1 MGLSLGA
8 ILAVSAGPAEAQ
20 LVIAPP
26 VIGKKVTAP
35 QDAIERAILDEL
47 IAAGVP
53 RIEPTSRLLI
63 ALEKCKNSMSC
74 LADTGKGVRATHVL
88 HTIMDERDG
97 QVLAQ
102 LSLISV
108 KARDR
113 EKSERRK
120 TGTEYQSVERA
131 VRELA
136 RAMVQ
141 HMKDSPEFPRFGEV
155 AQAVV
160 APPPLVA
167 PAPSPAPQPQPQPPI
182 AVAPRPAPP
191 PAALPQG
198 SVLAPRDASNAA
210 PMAVRVEKPK
220 RGTNFLAI
228 GVGSVGVA
236 GIAAGVVSLVMAHSD
251 ASARD
256 STPQVFVDER
266 QQLDD
271 SANTKQDLAV
281 VLMSGGGAAL
291 LGSIILLATEIGAPL
306 EDVSVTRDGVAIAF

>member
-1 MGLSLGA
+1 M
-8 ILAVSAGPAEAQ
+8 LAVAAGPAEAQ

-108 KARDR
+108 TARDR

-155 AQAVV
+155 ARAVV
-160 APPPLVA
+160 APPPVVA
-167 PAPSPAPQPQPQPPI
+167 PTPAPTPTQPPAPI
-182 AVAPRPAPP
+182 AAAPRPTPP
-191 PAALPQG
+191 PAVLPQG
-198 SVLAPRDASNAA
+198 SVLAPRDAASAA
-210 PMAVRVEKPK
+210 PIAVRVEKPK
-220 RGTNFLAI
+220 RGTNLLAI

-236 GIAAGVVSLVMAHSD
+236 AVAAGVASLVMAHSD

-266 QQLDD
+266 KQLDD

-291 LGSIILLATEIGAPL
+291 IGSIILFATELGAPL
-306 EDVSVTRDGVAIAF
+306 EDVSVTRDGVALAF